1 MKIAVT
7 SQNYRTVTNHAGKCR
22 KYIIYEIDEAN
33 HANEIERL
41 NLPQDLAFTNFRGES
56 HPLDQVNVLLSLSF
70 GREFLR
76 KMKDRGITASI
87 AKSDVIIE
95 AIESYLKNGQ
105 TLPVFDCDTADESS
119 CSCH

>member
-22 KYIIYEIDEAN
+22 KYIIFEVDSGNHINEID
-33 HANEIERL
+33 RL

-56 HPLDQVNVLLSLSF
+56 HPLDEVDALLSLSF
-70 GREFLR
+70 GREFHK

-87 AKSDVIIE
+87 AKSDVIME

-105 TLPVFDCDTADESS
+105 TLPVFDSTAADEDS